1 MVTDLFFPTVCK
13 FPLALNLGFLNG
25 ETFKQIGMSGNSL
38 PLVPKLLLQT
48 ISQSLEV
55 INLSG
60 NVFFDLGSTANS
72 LIYSGF
78 PHLEKLHTLV
88 GVNCL

>member
-1 MVTDLFFPTVCK
+1 MCK

-25 ETFKQIGMSGNSL
+25 ETFRQIGLSGNSL
-38 PLVPKLLLQT
+38 PLIPKLLLQT
-48 ISQSLEV
+48 IGQNLEV

-60 NVFFDLGSTANS
+60 NVFFDVGSTANS

-78 PHLEKLHTLV
+78 PRLEKLHTLV
-88 GVNCL
+88 RDLL